1 MNKKVGKKMI
11 IALIILLIILGVLF
25 IWFMIPYS
33 PLKSTFKKDVIQ
45 LIDKNKINDSSETF
59 SYDDFSEFPLAIQKY
74 VEKSGYIGK
83 KKMSFL
89 KMKYNNVDFMQ
100 GQNGPK
106 LKIDYI
112 QYNFVKEPDRLALID
127 SSMFGIPFEGYD
139 RFLDGKGSMKGVI
152 AKLITLFDQKGNE
165 MDKACLVTFLA
176 ESFFA
181 PNILLQDYISFEEI
195 DEYNIKAT
203 ITYNGIEASGVFT
216 FNENYEMISFTTNDR
231 AVVGTDGSIEY
242 IKWSAVCEDYKVA
255 DNGIKYPTKFKAIWN
270 YPEKNFV
277 YFDGKILEISYEF

>member
-1 MNKKVGKKMI
+1 MNRKVGKKMI
-11 IALIILLIILGVLF
+11 VVLIVLLIIIGILF
-25 IWFMIPYS
+25 IWFKIPYS
-33 PLKSTFKKDVIQ
+33 PLKRKFNSDVKEI
-45 LIDKNKINDSSETF
+45 INKNKIDNPNDIFLSK
-59 SYDDFSEFPLAIQKY
+59 DFSKFPLAIQKY
-74 VEKSGYIGK
+74 IEKSGYIGK

-106 LKIDYI
+106 LKIDYT

-139 RFLDGKGSMKGVI
+139 KFSDGKGSMKGVI

-195 DEYNIKAT
+195 DEYNIKAM
-203 ITYNGIEASGVFT
+203 IIYNDIEASGIFT
-216 FNENYEMISFTTNDR
+216 FNEEYEMISFTTNDR

-242 IKWSAVCEDYKVA
+242 VKWSAVCEVYKVA

-270 YPEKNFV
+270 YPEKDFI
-277 YFDGKILEISYEF
+277 YFDGIITEISYEF